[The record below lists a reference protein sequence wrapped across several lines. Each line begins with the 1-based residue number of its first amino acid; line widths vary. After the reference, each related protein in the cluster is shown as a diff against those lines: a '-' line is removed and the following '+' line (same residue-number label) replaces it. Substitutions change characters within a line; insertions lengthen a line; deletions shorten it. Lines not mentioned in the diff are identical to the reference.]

1 MSDFLRELKRAMGI
15 YGAQPSGGSYG
26 LLAEF
31 PHPGAL
37 LDAAKKVNDA
47 GYRAYDAH
55 SPFPIHGMDAAM
67 GLGPSKVSFHTLMGG
82 LTGLALATWLQWWTS
97 GVDYPLNISGKP
109 AFALEPSIPV
119 MFELTVLLAGLA
131 TAGGMLAMNG
141 LPRPWNPLFYSK
153 RFARVTDDGFFLFV
167 SSDDRRYDEAATA
180 ALLREAGATHV
191 ERLTEPAD
199 DEGYVPLVESAEA
212 LPEAA
217 PAPAHA

>member
-1 MSDFLRELKRAMGI
+1 MSDFLRELKRSMGI
-15 YGAQPSGGSYG
+15 YDAQPSGRSYG

-31 PHPGAL
+31 PNPGVL

-82 LTGLALATWLQWWTS
+82 LTGLALATWMQWWMG

-109 AFALEPSIPV
+109 AFAIEPSIPV

-180 ALLREAGATHV
+180 ALLRAAGASHV
-191 ERLTEPAD
+191 ERLVEPGAD
-199 DEGYVPLVESAEA
+199 APLVESAE
-212 LPEAA
+212 PVAA
-217 PAPAHA
+217 DVPA